1 MEITKEQFLLYERV
15 RVSGVTN
22 MFAINVVEHLTG
34 LNREEILDIIK
45 NYSAYATKYLKG
57 DKKNGCNY

>member
-1 MEITKEQFLLYERV
+1 MNITKEQFLLYEGV

-22 MFAINVVEHLTG
+22 MFAVSVVEHLTG
-34 LNREEILDIIK
+34 LDREEIIDIME

-57 DKKNGCNY
+57 DQK